1 MSHLQGGIAVITGA
15 ASGFGLEA
23 SRIAAR
29 LGMKIVMADVQADA
43 LELSSHD
50 VAALGAACGSG
61 AEVLAAYPSCDA
73 YVQYEG
79 EVTVTA
85 LVLRARAER
94 PTGHHRG
101 VEAPSLDALPPP
113 AWDLVDLRAYERFHA
128 RVVERLGRGAWAFP
142 IDGRTL
148 PMVTSRGCPFTC
160 AHCSSNPGRAEGAP
174 KTQRRL
180 SAEALRVRLMALVR
194 DHGATRVEV
203 LDELV
208 NVNERHWEAFLDA
221 MEVLDA
227 RFDVPNGMRADYL
240 SADHLRRME
249 RRVATVSVSAES
261 GVQRV
266 VTEVV
271 GKRLDLREI
280 VRVAREAHENKVP
293 LMIHYFVGMPGET
306 EPEVRA
312 TLDFA
317 LDLFARYGASPAVQF
332 ATPLPGTA
340 LAKGRSLPVVL
351 DWGPHFQ
358 TSPSQP
364 DALVPPGALVGLRED
379 FDRRVAALRTPR
391 TKPMNAPSA
400 LQPPRD
406 LTVPDEGS
414 TTARDV
420 LSRSL
425 RRLMGEWRATLRAT
439 PCTPDERVE
448 TERYAALMEG
458 IFARSPA
465 LVASMVRRPT
475 VSTLVRCLRNALRS
489 KDDAR
494 LDPLALSRAL
504 RAQVGFEL
512 ALLGE
517 LPGAL
522 RVTRPPP
529 RLLSLAARAAV
540 DLPAGPFTFTNS
552 AALPARTDPYVPIA
566 GDLVLA
572 LADNN
577 PLAMYEAH
585 PDKEGNAI
593 DLGGHPADAWCDVL
607 RQSLALIG
615 EHLPTLR
622 GEIDL
627 FIHQLVPVGYDDH
640 KHLSASYQESVGT
653 IYLTLHPNLMTM
665 TEAVIHEFSHN
676 KINALFELDELLEN
690 AYWPLYTSPVRPDPR
705 PLHGV
710 VLAVHAFQPVARLY
724 EAMIAAG
731 HPWSKSPDFLRRFE
745 QVKKVNREGAAV
757 VLGHGRPTAVGR
769 GLFDE
774 MRRWDEHFGA

>member
-1 MSHLQGGIAVITGA
+1 
-15 ASGFGLEA
+15 
-23 SRIAAR
+23 
-29 LGMKIVMADVQADA
+29 
-43 LELSSHD
+43 
-50 VAALGAACGSG
+50 
-61 AEVLAAYPSCDA
+61 
-73 YVQYEG
+73 
-79 EVTVTA
+79 
-85 LVLRARAER
+85 
-94 PTGHHRG
+94 
-101 VEAPSLDALPPP
+101 
-113 AWDLVDLRAYERFHA
+113 
-128 RVVERLGRGAWAFP
+128 
-142 IDGRTL
+142 
-148 PMVTSRGCPFTC
+148 
-160 AHCSSNPGRAEGAP
+160 
-174 KTQRRL
+174 
-180 SAEALRVRLMALVR
+180 
-194 DHGATRVEV
+194 
-203 LDELV
+203 
-208 NVNERHWEAFLDA
+208 
-221 MEVLDA
+221 
-227 RFDVPNGMRADYL
+227 
-240 SADHLRRME
+240 
-249 RRVATVSVSAES
+249 
-261 GVQRV
+261 
-266 VTEVV
+266 
-271 GKRLDLREI
+271 
-280 VRVAREAHENKVP
+280 
-293 LMIHYFVGMPGET
+293 
-306 EPEVRA
+306 
-312 TLDFA
+312 
-317 LDLFARYGASPAVQF
+317 
-332 ATPLPGTA
+332 
-340 LAKGRSLPVVL
+340 
-351 DWGPHFQ
+351 
-358 TSPSQP
+358 
-364 DALVPPGALVGLRED
+364 
-379 FDRRVAALRTPR
+379 
-391 TKPMNAPSA
+391 
-400 LQPPRD
+400 
-406 LTVPDEGS
+406 
-414 TTARDV
+414 
-420 LSRSL
+420 
-425 RRLMGEWRATLRAT
+425 
-439 PCTPDERVE
+439 
-448 TERYAALMEG
+448 MEG